1 MGKEFSRTSRLGE
14 QIQRD
19 LASIIQL
26 EMKDPRLGMV
36 TINQVK
42 LSKDLSYADIYFT
55 VMGAKGESDSDISQ
69 QTETLLTE
77 AAGFLRSRL
86 AKGVSARTTP
96 LLRFHYDVSINR
108 GRYLTDLI
116 RQARSADESRQH
128 ND

>member
-1 MGKEFSRTSRLGE
+1 MGKEFSRTARLGE

-19 LASIIQL
+19 LAAIIQL

-42 LSKDLSYADIYFT
+42 LSKDLSYCDVYFT
-55 VMGAKGESDSDISQ
+55 VMGAKGESDEIIAQ
-69 QTETLLTE
+69 QTEKLLAD

-86 AKGVSARTTP
+86 AQGVSARTTP

-108 GRYLTDLI
+108 GRHLSDLI
-116 RQARSADESRQH
+116 EQARSADKARHTDS
-128 ND
+128 